1 MGSLCSK
8 SSQTVEEDDG
18 TNTGKVFLKKY
29 GRLDWACEEST
40 NAELAKAG
48 KRYEG
53 HKILMNLHS
62 SHILNCKVIQVTE
75 EGFLVEPY
83 DISGFTDKS
92 PEKFDYKKPIPFSK
106 FYHVFLQK

>member
-1 MGSLCSK
+1 M
-8 SSQTVEEDDG
+8 
-18 TNTGKVFLKKY
+18 
-29 GRLDWACEEST
+29 
-40 NAELAKAG
+40 
-48 KRYEG
+48 
-53 HKILMNLHS
+53 
-62 SHILNCKVIQVTE
+62 NCKVIQVTE